1 MCRLINW
8 DDQAAVPPTEV
19 FSWSPFT
26 CMPNVLSGGIKS
38 LAELKAEIN
47 KQKNKA
53 GRAGMQRPELR
64 ESVSLGFVRD

>member
-1 MCRLINW
+1 MCRIINW
-8 DDQAAVPPTEV
+8 DDQAAVPP
-19 FSWSPFT
+19 